1 VSRGGFH
8 HRLPFG
14 AEPTPAGT
22 RFRIWAPS
30 ADALTLR
37 LPHRGVEQPMRRT
50 GRGWFELETDAAG
63 PGDAYVYC
71 LGDQLEFPDPA
82 ARAQADDVHGPSLV
96 VDPATYEWQCA
107 DWRGRPWTETVL
119 YELHTGTFT
128 PEGTFDGVRGR
139 LRELKALGI
148 TAIELMPVADFPG
161 QRNWGYDGV
170 LPFAPDRAYGSPDA
184 LKRLIDAAHQL
195 DMMVFL
201 DVVYN
206 HFGPDGNYLHVYAKE
221 FFTDDHQTP
230 WGAAIDFGR
239 PEVREFF
246 IQNTLYWLEEFRF
259 DGLRFD
265 AVHAIHDDWRPS
277 FLDAL
282 GERVRA
288 TCGDRLVHLVLEN
301 DANEARFMRGAF
313 QAQWNDDIHH
323 AYHVAL
329 TGETGGYYGDY
340 RDDPVGLLGRA
351 LAEGFIYQ
359 GEPSAHRDG
368 EHRGEPSGDLPPT
381 AFVSFMQNHDQVG
394 NRAMGERLAVL
405 APPAAL
411 QAMTTVML
419 LAPQVPMLFMGE
431 EHAATEPFLYFCDF
445 HDELAEAVREGR
457 RREFRSFPEFAD
469 EAARAAIPDPNA
481 ISTFER
487 SRPPAQP
494 TEAGARHHELVKTLL
509 RVRRERIVPHLA
521 GAPGGRGRR
530 QRWGG
535 HGLSVH
541 WTLANGVEL
550 ALIANLGDHETGAPD
565 MPDMPDRPRLFA
577 WPPELPER
585 PAAMPPWSVMWFLHE

>member
-1 VSRGGFH
+1 VSGRFR

-14 AEPTPAGT
+14 AELTRSGT
-22 RFRIWAPS
+22 HFRLWAPS
-30 ADALTLR
+30 VDALRLR
-37 LPHRGVEQPMRRT
+37 LPQRGEEWPMQRT
-50 GRGWFELETDAAG
+50 GQGWFELETDAAG

-71 LGDQLEFPDPA
+71 LGDQLDFPDPA
-82 ARAQADDVHGPSLV
+82 ARAQVEDVHGPSLI
-96 VDPATYEWQCA
+96 VDPAAYEWQTV
-107 DWRGRPWTETVL
+107 DWPGRPWCETVL

-128 PEGTFDGVRGR
+128 PEGTFDGVRRR

-148 TAIELMPVADFPG
+148 TAIELMPIADFPG

-170 LPFAPDRAYGSPDA
+170 LPFAPDRAYGSPES
-184 LKRLIDAAHQL
+184 LKRLVDEAHQL

-206 HFGPDGNYLHVYAKE
+206 HFGPDGNYLHVYAQE
-221 FFTDDHQTP
+221 FFTEDHHTP

-239 PEVREFF
+239 AEVREFF
-246 IQNTLYWLEEFRF
+246 IQNTLYWLDEYRF

-265 AVHAIHDDWRPS
+265 AVHAIHDDWRED
-277 FLDAL
+277 FLQAL

-288 TCGDRLVHLVLEN
+288 TCGDRRVHLVLEN

-368 EHRGEPSGDLPPT
+368 ERRGEPSGDLPPT

-405 APPAAL
+405 ATPAAL

-469 EAARAAIPDPNA
+469 EEARAAIPDPNA
-481 ISTFER
+481 VGTFEQ

-494 TEAGARHHELVKTLL
+494 TDAGARHYALVKSLL
-509 RVRRERIVPHLA
+509 QLRRERIVPHLA
-521 GAPGGRGRR
+521 GPPGGEAHY
-530 QRWGG
+530 QRWGER
-535 HGLSVH
+535 GLSVQ
-541 WTLANGVEL
+541 WTLAHGVRL
-550 ALIANLGDHETGAPD
+550 TLVANLGEAEAAAPQ
-565 MPDMPDRPRLFA
+565 MPGMRRLA
-577 WPPELPER
+577 ACPAELPEE
-585 PAAMPPWSVMWFLHE
+585 PAVMPAWSVVWCISE